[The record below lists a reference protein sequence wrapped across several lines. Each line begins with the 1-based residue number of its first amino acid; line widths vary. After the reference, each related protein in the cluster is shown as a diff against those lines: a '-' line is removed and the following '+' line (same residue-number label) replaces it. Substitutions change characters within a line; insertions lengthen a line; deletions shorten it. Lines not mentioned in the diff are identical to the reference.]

1 MEPKLPLEEAMEGFF
16 LKSLPAF
23 PPNAKD
29 LIVQILPWLA
39 LIGGVIGLWAILV
52 ALGLTA
58 TASIFVASGI
68 GLVSGVL
75 SLFASAVT
83 TILNLMAFSPLRAN
97 QRRGWNLLYYAVLIN
112 IAFAVVSGLFSLPY
126 SIVGIFFAIIVAG
139 VEFWIL
145 FQVRERYN

>member
-39 LIGGVIGLWAILV
+39 LIGGI
-52 ALGLTA
+52 LGLLGILAAFGITA
-58 TASIFVASGI
+58 ATNIFVASGSFMVA
-68 GLVSGVL
+68 GLLTLGANAIS
-75 SLFASAVT
+75 
-83 TILNLMAFSPLRAN
+83 TILDLLAFSPLRAM
-97 QRRGWNLLYYAVLIN
+97 QRKGWNFLYYAVLISTALS
-112 IAFAVVSGLFSLPY
+112 ILASLMNLPA
-126 SIVGIFFAIIVAG
+126 GIFGIVMTVIVAG